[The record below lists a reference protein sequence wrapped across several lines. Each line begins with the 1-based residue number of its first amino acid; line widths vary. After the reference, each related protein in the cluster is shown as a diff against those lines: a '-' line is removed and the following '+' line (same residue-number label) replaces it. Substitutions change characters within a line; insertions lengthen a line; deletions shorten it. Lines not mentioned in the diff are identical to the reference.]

1 MQKNFSYL
9 LEVEDISP
17 AEKEYNI
24 TATPAELAQITA
36 ILKVPEV
43 KSFAADIFVRR
54 RNKSTLIDVRGSV
67 KADIVR
73 QSVISLEYFDK
84 NYAVDFDLQF
94 DTALNEAQ
102 VRELEESGAE
112 NIPDVIIGGHIDLCQ
127 LALEQ
132 IALNLEDYPRK
143 KGESFNF
150 VSEFDEDDKPENPF
164 KILEKLK
171 K

>member
-17 AEKEYNI
+17 AEKEYTIN
-24 TATPAELAQITA
+24 ASPAELEQITA

-67 KADIVR
+67 KARITR

-84 NYAVDFDLQF
+84 TYQVDFSLQF
-94 DTALNEAQ
+94 DTALNEVQ

-112 NIPDVIIGGHIDLCQ
+112 NIPDVVMGGRIDLCQ

-132 IALNLEDYPRK
+132 IALNLEDYPRRE
-143 KGESFNF
+143 GEHFTF
-150 VSEFDEDDKPENPF
+150 VSEFDDDDKPENPF